1 MNDET
6 ESSNAILFLAGVAM
20 FSAFLAMGQ
29 FLLEGPIDETP
40 VSVAEV
46 TEPEPEPDAEKRAAS
61 SAPPAMKVEAAVAS
75 GKVETVNRYL
85 EFCKRSKNCELD
97 AGLRASVESDRPEIT
112 KVLLAA
118 GANANTRDRAGETPL
133 HKAAEKGSTAA
144 TRALLGAG
152 AKVNALDEEGA
163 TPLHAAAAWGHVE
176 LAKALLDAGAD
187 INALDGDRETA
198 LHLVAGR
205 RIPPLSVYADVAK
218 LLINAGASVNVRASD
233 GTTPLEA
240 AKASASRVCLEG
252 NRKACADAN
261 EVVAM
266 LRGSGGS
273 ERAPAPF

>member
-1 MNDET
+1 VNDET

-29 FLLEGPIDETP
+29 FLLEGPVNESP
-40 VSVAEV
+40 VSVAAV
-46 TEPEPEPDAEKRAAS
+46 KKTEPEAQEKATSA
-61 SAPPAMKVEAAVAS
+61 APPGMKVEAAVAS

-85 EFCKRSKNCELD
+85 EFCKKSKNCDLD
-97 AGLRASVESDRPEIT
+97 AGLRAAVESDRPEIT

-144 TRALLGAG
+144 TLALLGAG

-163 TPLHAAAAWGHVE
+163 TPLHSAAAWGHVE
-176 LAKALLDAGAD
+176 LARALLDAGAEID
-187 INALDGDRETA
+187 ALDGDRETA

-218 LLINAGASVNVRASD
+218 LLINAGASVNVRAAD

-240 AKASASRVCLEG
+240 AKAAASRVCLEG